1 MANAKLNP
9 KILEVL
15 SKKSGLKESTIR
27 QNISKLKRSY
37 PKCTLNAV
45 AQIYASSLGFTVMQ
59 KLSQEDKNTIPHN
72 EIVNP
77 KIKIQKKQIVK
88 NEKTINFISY
98 TSDGFFIK
106 GHIDEVNKAYTKGCY
121 TSVLILARKIIEN
134 LIIDILRNKYPDNS
148 KKNKELYYD
157 IPRNRYLDF
166 SIVLKNL
173 YFKKK
178 EFGITKAK
186 VIQRLYQKSKTFK
199 DQANDKAH
207 SWYHLVK
214 NRKEI
219 DDLEIQYIIE
229 LIKEIEE

>member
-15 SKKSGLKESTIR
+15 SKKSGLKKSTIR

-45 AQIYASSLGFTVMQ
+45 AQIYASSLGYTVMQ
-59 KLSQEDKNTIPHN
+59 KLSQEDKDTIPHN
-72 EIVNP
+72 EVVNP
-77 KIKIQKKQIVK
+77 KVKIQKKKTVK
-88 NEKTINFISY
+88 KEKMINFISY
-98 TSDGFFIK
+98 ASDGFFIK
-106 GHIDEVNKAYTKGCY
+106 GHIEEVNKTYTKGCY
-121 TSVLILARKIIEN
+121 TSVSILARKIIEN
-134 LIIDILRNKYPDNS
+134 LVIDILRNKYSANT
-148 KKNKELYYD
+148 KKNKEIYYD

-173 YFKKK
+173 YVKRN
-178 EFGITKAK
+178 EFGITKAQ
-186 VIQRLYQKSKTFK
+186 VIDRLYQKSKIFK
-199 DQANDKAH
+199 DHANDKAH

-214 NRKEI
+214 SKKEI

-229 LIKEIEE
+229 LIKEIEK